1 MKVTEQI
8 DAMEVAAI
16 NPFKYLVV
24 TRILATTLMVPLL
37 VIFAD
42 GVGICGYWYKYA
54 WRRQSFRYISKVFDS
69 LAFIDIIRRQSKR
82 SSLVLLE

>member
-24 TRILATTLMVPLL
+24 PSILATTMVPLL
-37 VIFAD
+37 IFAD
-42 GVGICGYWYKYA
+42 GIGMLGGYWYKYA
-54 WRRQSFRYISKVFDS
+54 WRRLFRYISK
-69 LAFIDIIRRQSKR
+69 
-82 SSLVLLE
+82 SSILWHS

>member
-1 MKVTEQI
+1 MKAEQI

-42 GVGICGYWYKYA
+42 GVGMLGGFIGINA

-69 LAFIDIIRRQSKR
+69 LAFIDIIPRQSKR